1 MNAPKLGG
9 MERINATGYKE
20 LCERFQWQ
28 IPDRFN
34 FAVDVVDRWARDP
47 VRVALIAQEAGGRER
62 RFTYRDISSLT
73 KRLAAALRHA
83 GVHRGD
89 RVVILLPRIAEWQL
103 AMVACLRMGAVPIP
117 CVEMLTQKDIA
128 YRVAHSG
135 AKAAITTA
143 ANVPK
148 FAGLPGL
155 DVRITVGDAPG
166 WLEFWAQIDSQQ
178 EGFQG
183 EEISAEEPAILF
195 YTSGSTGN
203 PKGVTHVARALFAW
217 RVSAWYWLG
226 LTEADTM
233 WCTADTGWSKAG
245 TSILFGPWSSGSAVF
260 FYNGPFDAKERLRLI
275 RDYGVTVFCAAA
287 TEFRHIVA
295 LDLADRAASRL
306 RMAVSA
312 GEAVNPD
319 VIQRWTAATGVPLL
333 EAYGQTETLMTVLNY
348 TFEPVRAG
356 SMGKASPGTEL
367 TVLSDKHER
376 LPAGERGQ
384 LALRLPNP
392 QLMSGYWN
400 DPERTREARTV
411 ADGIEWFLTGDLASI
426 DEDGYVRYEGRVDDL
441 INSAGYRIGPTEVEN
456 ALIEHPAVLESAVVG
471 APDEERGEIVKAFVV
486 LRPGFAGS
494 ETLAKALQE
503 HVKQVTAP
511 YKYPRRIEFV
521 QDLPK
526 TPSGKLLRRMLR
538 DQEYQRAPRSRSAG
552 ASQ

>member
-1 MNAPKLGG
+1 MNAPKQAG
-9 MERINATGYKE
+9 MQRIKATSHKE

-34 FAVDVVDRWARDP
+34 FAVDVVDRWAEDP
-47 VRVALIAQEAGGRER
+47 ARVALVVRDAGGRER
-62 RFTYRDISSLT
+62 RFTFREISDLT
-73 KRLAAALRHA
+73 KRLAAALRYA
-83 GVHRGD
+83 GVRKGD
-89 RVVILLPRIAEWQL
+89 RVLILLPRIAEWQL

-117 CVEMLTQKDIA
+117 CVEMLTPKDIA
-128 YRVAHSG
+128 YRVSHSG

-148 FAGLPGL
+148 FADLPGL
-155 DVRITVGDAPG
+155 DVRITVGEAPG
-166 WLEFWAQIDSQQ
+166 WLEFWVQIESQP
-178 EGFQG
+178 EGFPG
-183 EEISAEEPAILF
+183 EVIAAEEPAILF

-226 LTEADTM
+226 LTESDTM

-245 TSILFGPWSSGSAVF
+245 TSILFGPWSCGSAVF
-260 FYNGPFDAKERLRLI
+260 FYNGPFEAQERLRLI
-275 RDYGVTVFCAAA
+275 KDYGVTVFCAAA

-295 LDLADRAASRL
+295 LDLADWSSPRL
-306 RMAVSA
+306 RIAVSA
-312 GEAVNPD
+312 GEVVNPD

-348 TFEPVRAG
+348 AFEPVRAG

-367 TVLSDKHER
+367 AVLSDRHER
-376 LPAGERGQ
+376 LPAGEQGQ

-400 DPERTREARTV
+400 DLERTRDTRAV
-411 ADGIEWFLTGDLASI
+411 AEGIEWFLTGDLARI
-426 DEDGYVRYEGRVDDL
+426 DRDGYVRYEGRVDDL

-456 ALIEHPAVLESAVVG
+456 ALIEHPAVLESAVVA
-471 APDEERGEIVKAFVV
+471 APDEERGEIVKAFIV
-486 LRPGFAGS
+486 LRPGFVGS
-494 ETLAKALQE
+494 DALAKALQE

-511 YKYPRRIEFV
+511 YKYPRCVEFV
-521 QDLPK
+521 HDLPK
-526 TPSGKLLRRMLR
+526 TPSGKLLRRLLR
-538 DQEYQRAPRSRSAG
+538 DQEYQRVPRTRSAG
-552 ASQ
+552 APR